1 MVYGLLR
8 VIPLGLITANI
19 CGSGDYHHA
28 ALSNNSS
35 VPTQCELTSKTESTT
50 SFHRVESKLNF
61 DSKSYCSLYKDL
73 KSPENSENMENF
85 ISHKELLIFNDAE
98 RVPSPVFKHSLS
110 TTYNN
115 ISSVKNLEMQS
126 SSIRPLDKRMYPHGG
141 GGGGSKTPLFIILK
155 INRKG
160 SVWTT
165 RGFSNSPFFYPSF

>member
-1 MVYGLLR
+1 MEAVVGQSNII
-8 VIPLGLITANI
+8 VFVEFDSQSKLITANI
-19 CGSGDYHHA
+19 CGSQDYHHA

-35 VPTQCELTSKTESTT
+35 PPTQCELASKTESTT

-85 ISHKELLIFNDAE
+85 ITHKELLIFIDTE
-98 RVPSPVFKHSLS
+98 RVPSTVFKHSLS

-141 GGGGSKTPLFIILK
+141 GGE
-155 INRKG
+155 
-160 SVWTT
+160 
-165 RGFSNSPFFYPSF
+165 